1 MLLCLTSVGCISPFF
16 FSVSLTKKGFDEAK
30 SVGSLPSLVSEESN
44 SHQRALSTSS
54 HMATK
59 LRIQH
64 LSCQLVIANQKSA
77 RLNLRKSKNSLFTSQ
92 VSFRS
97 SGGVCLW
104 RRSLTSSTAFFLTL
118 HLPLLMPQ
126 PPFVFCLLIVF
137 KLGLKATSVADFLLH
152 KAFLKTDRLE
162 VRHYVHAQVHIIY
175 NTVLWMYS
183 VKMWAEKNIRMKSS
197 NLCLA
202 EEFV

>member
-1 MLLCLTSVGCISPFF
+1 MRVQIKKLSTSHNKQFMLLSLTSVGCISPFF

-59 LRIQH
+59 LRIVH

-77 RLNLRKSKNSLFTSQ
+77 RLNLWISKNSLFTSQ

-97 SGGVCLW
+97 SGGVYLW
-104 RRSLTSSTAFFLTL
+104 RRSLTSATAFFWHCTRLFWCL
-118 HLPLLMPQ
+118 NL
-126 PPFVFCLLIVF
+126 FC
-137 KLGLKATSVADFLLH
+137 FLS
-152 KAFLKTDRLE
+152 AYR
-162 VRHYVHAQVHIIY
+162 V
-175 NTVLWMYS
+175 
-183 VKMWAEKNIRMKSS
+183 
-197 NLCLA
+197 
-202 EEFV
+202 